1 MMLQGC
7 WAVFW
12 VDDSNRS
19 ESVTV
24 VNGRETMERWFR
36 CALLT
41 TAAVIAAQ
49 AQVADQIRRAT
60 IAGSGGTS
68 GKCTIEVRVDASAE
82 IDIYGDSGRLR
93 TVAGQPAAWTRME
106 CTDALPAAMSDFRF
120 RGIDGRGNVKL
131 AQDPRNNNG
140 MAVVR
145 IDDTKGGSEG
155 YTFSIE
161 WSGASAAAPTGG
173 FQNNQY
179 DLTPNATGRRGAVRS
194 GRGGIGN
201 FSTERA
207 IDLCR
212 NEVRTRGERDYGLRN
227 IDITAAGVDTN
238 SGRRDW
244 VVGTFNDR
252 SGSRRSRQHLPFQ
265 LLGRLQLWPNTYG
278 GDPACRWESGSGR
291 FRSRTVQYVSVP
303 RAQSGYNQQQVFR
316 VCQDAVVART
326 ARDGY
331 QNVSFSSTAVD
342 NRRAD
347 WVSGTLTASRGPV
360 TDTFDFGCSMDFG
373 SARVRN
379 VEVNRR

>member
-1 MMLQGC
+1 
-7 WAVFW
+7 
-12 VDDSNRS
+12 
-19 ESVTV
+19 
-24 VNGRETMERWFR
+24 MERWVR

-41 TAAVIAAQ
+41 TAAVIAAH

-106 CTDALPAAMSDFRF
+106 CSDALPAAMSDFRF

-145 IDDTKGGSEG
+145 IDDTKGGAEG

-161 WSGASAAAPTGG
+161 WSGASAAAPNGG

-201 FSTERA
+201 ISTERA

-252 SGSRRSRQHLPFQ
+252 SGSRRRGDS
-265 LLGRLQLWPNTYG
+265 TYRFNCSV
-278 GDPACRWESGSGR
+278 DYNSGQV
-291 FRSRTVQYVSVP
+291 RTVEILRADGSPVQGVSAAAP
-303 RAQSGYNQQQVFR
+303 YSASAPQAQSGYNQQQVFR

>member
-1 MMLQGC
+1 MLQGC

-12 VDDSNRS
+12 AVDSNVT
-19 ESVTV
+19 EMATV
-24 VNGRETMERWFR
+24 VNGRDVMKKVFR
-36 CALLT
+36 CVVLS
-41 TAAVIAAQ
+41 TAVAMAAQ
-49 AQVADQIRRAT
+49 AQTADQIRRAT

-68 GKCTIEVRVDASAE
+68 GKCTVEVRVDGSAE
-82 IDIYGDSGRLR
+82 VDIYGDSGRLR

-106 CTDALPAAMSDFRF
+106 CSDALPAAMSDFRF
-120 RGIDGRGNVKL
+120 RGIDGRGSVKL

-179 DLTPNATGRRGAVRS
+179 ELTPSATGRRGTDRF
-194 GRGGIGN
+194 GRGGTGN
-201 FSTERA
+201 VSTERA

-212 NEVRTRGERDYGLRN
+212 NEVRTKGERDYGLRN

-252 SGSRRSRQHLPFQ
+252 SGSRRR
-265 LLGRLQLWPNTYG
+265 GNNTYRFNCSV
-278 GDPACRWESGSGR
+278 DYNSGQIRAVEILRADGS
-291 FRSRTVQYVSVP
+291 SVQGASAPYNASTP
-303 RAQSGYNQQQVFR
+303 QEQSGYNQQQLFR

-347 WVSGTLTASRGPV
+347 WVSGALTASRGPV

-379 VEVNRR
+379 VEVTRR

>member
-1 MMLQGC
+1 
-7 WAVFW
+7 
-12 VDDSNRS
+12 
-19 ESVTV
+19 
-24 VNGRETMERWFR
+24 
-36 CALLT
+36 
-41 TAAVIAAQ
+41 
-49 AQVADQIRRAT
+49 
-60 IAGSGGTS
+60 
-68 GKCTIEVRVDASAE
+68 
-82 IDIYGDSGRLR
+82 
-93 TVAGQPAAWTRME
+93 
-106 CTDALPAAMSDFRF
+106 
-120 RGIDGRGNVKL
+120 
-131 AQDPRNNNG
+131 

-161 WSGASAAAPTGG
+161 WSGASAAAPAGG
-173 FQNNQY
+173 FQNKQY
-179 DLTPNATGRRGAVRS
+179 ELTPSATGRRGTGRL
-194 GRGGIGN
+194 GRGGTGN
-201 FSTERA
+201 VSTERA

-212 NEVRTRGERDYGLRN
+212 NEVRTKGERDYGLRN

-244 VVGTFNDR
+244 VVGTFSDR
-252 SGSRRSRQHLPFQ
+252 SGSRRR
-265 LLGRLQLWPNTYG
+265 GNNTYRFNCSV
-278 GDPACRWESGSGR
+278 DYNSGQI
-291 FRSRTVQYVSVP
+291 RTVEILRADGSSVQGASAAYNASVP
-303 RAQSGYNQQQVFR
+303 QAQSGYNQQQLFR

-379 VEVNRR
+379 VDVTRR

>member
-1 MMLQGC
+1 MKRSYRC
-7 WAVFW
+7 AVLL
-12 VDDSNRS
+12 
-19 ESVTV
+19 TV
-24 VNGRETMERWFR
+24 V
-36 CALLT
+36 
-41 TAAVIAAQ
+41 VIAAQ
-49 AQVADQIRRAT
+49 GQIADQIRRAT

-68 GKCTIEVRVDASAE
+68 GNCTIEVRVDASTE
-82 IDIYGDSGRLR
+82 VDIYGDSGRLR
-93 TVAGQPAAWTRME
+93 TVTGQPAAWTRME
-106 CTDALPAAMSDFRF
+106 CTDALPARMSDFRF
-120 RGIDGRGNVKL
+120 RGIDGRGSVKL

-179 DLTPNATGRRGAVRS
+179 DLTPNATGRRGTVRS
-194 GRGGIGN
+194 GRGGNGN

-212 NEVRTRGERDYGLRN
+212 NEVRTKGERDYGLRN

-252 SGSRRSRQHLPFQ
+252 SGSRRRD
-265 LLGRLQLWPNTYG
+265 NTYRFNCSV
-278 GDPACRWESGSGR
+278 DYNSGQIRNVEILRADGSP
-291 FRSRTVQYVSVP
+291 VQGVSTFP
-303 RAQSGYNQQQVFR
+303 PYGTSASQGQNAYDQRQVFR
-316 VCQDAVVART
+316 TCQDAVVART
-326 ARDGY
+326 GRDGY

-347 WVSGTLTASRGPV
+347 WVSGTFTASRGPV
-360 TDTFDFGCSMDFG
+360 IDTFEFGCSMDFS
-373 SARVRN
+373 SARVRS
-379 VEVNRR
+379 VEVIRR

>member
-1 MMLQGC
+1 MK
-7 WAVFW
+7 
-12 VDDSNRS
+12 RS
-19 ESVTV
+19 Y
-24 VNGRETMERWFR
+24 R
-36 CALLT
+36 CAVLLT
-41 TAAVIAAQ
+41 AVVIAAQ

-60 IAGSGGTS
+60 ISGSGGTS
-68 GKCTIEVRVDASAE
+68 GKCTIEVRVDGSAE
-82 IDIYGDSGRLR
+82 VDIYGDSGRLR
-93 TVAGQPAAWTRME
+93 TLAGQPATWTRLE
-106 CTDALPAAMSDFRF
+106 CTDGLPAAMSDFRF
-120 RGIDGRGNVKL
+120 RGIDGRGDVRL
-131 AQDPRNNNG
+131 AQDPRSNNG
-140 MAVVR
+140 RAVVR

-161 WSGASAAAPTGG
+161 WSGASGVAPTGG

-179 DLTPNATGRRGAVRS
+179 DPTPNAAGRRGALRS
-194 GRGGIGN
+194 GRAGMGN

-227 IDITAAGVDTN
+227 IDITAAGVDPN

-252 SGSRRSRQHLPFQ
+252 SGSRRRDNAYRFNCSVD
-265 LLGRLQLWPNTYG
+265 YS
-278 GDPACRWESGSGR
+278 SGQV
-291 FRSRTVQYVSVP
+291 RTVEILRADGSPVQGASTQYNTS
-303 RAQSGYNQQQVFR
+303 NQQQVFR
-316 VCQDAVVART
+316 ACQDAVIART
-326 ARDGY
+326 GRDGY

-360 TDTFDFGCSMDFG
+360 TDTFDFGCSVDFG

-379 VEVNRR
+379 VEVSRR